1 MYLMDHLQKN
11 RTVIII
17 CFVAIAAGIIVLL
30 GWVLNIPTLQSIIPG
45 IEPMRFNTAICFV
58 FLSIALLLTQYQT
71 HKYTL
76 LFFILSLLVTFIGLV
91 TLLQNI
97 FDFNTGLDELFI
109 IDKGTVSKT
118 YPYPGR
124 MAFNAALSF
133 FLFGVGFLMLT
144 AKNRLFDVLAQYL
157 FHFITIITSVALIG
171 YLYGASLFYS
181 FFYVSSMATHTALIF
196 FILSIASSLLNP
208 SIGITQMFTGNEIGN
223 KMGKRLFILMLIP
236 ILVFGSLRVQS
247 QHYGLFS
254 LEMGISLLAVL
265 VLMVSLLLIWDMAIR
280 LNKID
285 AQRSKAEAEI
295 KLMNASLEKRVKE
308 RTTEFQKSEEKYHS
322 LIEHASDAIYVLNL
336 NGNFTDVNASM
347 CKMTGYTRD
356 ELLQLKVEAIIDP
369 EELKTDPLPKSLKNR
384 GQSEFR
390 ERRFMRKDGTI
401 FNVEI
406 NVKMF
411 ADNMILV
418 IARDITS
425 RKKME
430 VELREA
436 ELKFRTIAEKSM
448 VGVYIVQDGKF
459 VYVNPRFAEVFG
471 YKSEE
476 LTSTVP
482 VETIIDESYR
492 YVTTENVRK
501 RMVGEVE
508 SIRYEAMGNK
518 KDGTT
523 NWVEFYGSGTI
534 IGDKPTIIG
543 SMIDITERKK
553 AEEELRSS
561 EQKYKLL
568 FESNPMPLWMIA
580 KDDLSIIA
588 VNDVAADLYG
598 YTKDELL
605 KMRVTELRPDED
617 TEKQLER
624 YRTEAGSSTD
634 FGIVRHLKKD
644 RTIMFVQIVS
654 HDIIFDGRSV
664 RLSLTKDVSEKL
676 KAEESL
682 RKSEANLQTILK
694 TTDTAYA
701 LFDLDLKA
709 LAFNQKA
716 IEFVK
721 EQFKHTPEKGDRL
734 ADLFPAARLPQFMV
748 YTKEILKG
756 NNINYEIDYQQA
768 DGSILWYD
776 VRLSPL
782 TNDNKE
788 ILGMLMALYDITE
801 RKSAEQDLKM
811 AYERIQSHINSIK
824 DMAWKQSHLIRSP
837 LANLKALATM
847 IKDHPADAEV
857 LEHFQTELARMDAI
871 IHEMADDASDHDI

>member
-1 MYLMDHLQKN
+1 MDHLQKN
-11 RTVIII
+11 KTIIII
-17 CFVAIAAGIIVLL
+17 CLVTIAAGITVVL
-30 GWVLNIPTLQSIIPG
+30 GWILNVPTLQSIVPG
-45 IEPMRFNTAICFV
+45 IEPMRFNTALCFV
-58 FLSIALLLTQYQT
+58 FLGIALLLTQYQT
-71 HKYTL
+71 RKYTL
-76 LFFILSLLVTFIGLV
+76 VFFILSLLVTFIGLI
-91 TLLQNI
+91 TLMQNI
-97 FDFNTGLDELFI
+97 FNFNTGLDQLFI

-124 MAFNAALSF
+124 MAFNAALNF
-133 FLFGVGFLMLT
+133 FLFGLGFLMLK
-144 AKNRLFDVLAQYL
+144 AKSRLFDVLAQYL
-157 FHFITIITSVALIG
+157 FHFITILTSVALIG
-171 YLYGASLFYS
+171 YLYGVSLFYS

-208 SIGITQMFTGNEIGN
+208 TIGITRMFTGNEVGN

-247 QHYGLFS
+247 QHYRLFS
-254 LEMGISLLAVL
+254 LEIGISVLAVF
-265 VLMVSLLLIWDMAIR
+265 VLLLSLLLIWDMAIR

-285 AQRSKAEAEI
+285 AQRSEAEAEI

-308 RTTEFQKSEEKYHS
+308 RTTEFQKSEEKYRS
-322 LIEHASDAIYVLNL
+322 LIEHASDAIYVVDFK
-336 NGNFTDVNASM
+336 GNFIDVNASM
-347 CKMTGYTRD
+347 CKMTGYTRH
-356 ELLQLKVEAIIDP
+356 ELLQLNVENIIDP
-369 EELKTDPLPKSLKNR
+369 EELKVDPVKHGPRNP
-384 GQSEFR
+384 GEYVIR
-390 ERRFMRKDGTI
+390 ERRLLRKDGSL
-401 FNVEI
+401 FNAEV

-411 ADNMILV
+411 QDDRILV

-430 VELREA
+430 AELREA

-459 VYVNPRFAEVFG
+459 VYVNPRFAEVFD
-471 YKSEE
+471 YTSEE
-476 LTSTVP
+476 LTNTVP

-492 YVTTENVRK
+492 HVTTENVRK
-501 RMVGEVE
+501 RMAGEVE
-508 SIRYEAMGNK
+508 SIRYEAMGKK

-534 IGDKPTIIG
+534 IGNKPTIIG

-588 VNDVAADLYG
+588 VNDAAADLYG

-617 TEKQLER
+617 MEKQLER

-644 RTIMFVQIVS
+644 RTIMFVQIIS
-654 HDIIFDGRSV
+654 HDIIFDGKSV

-676 KAEESL
+676 EAEELL

-701 LFDLDLKA
+701 LFDLDLKV

-716 IEFVK
+716 IEFVE

-748 YTKEILKG
+748 YTKEIFKG

-768 DGSILWYD
+768 NGSILWYD

-801 RKSAEQDLKM
+801 RKNAEEDLKR

-857 LEHFQTELARMDAI
+857 LEHFQTELDRMDAI